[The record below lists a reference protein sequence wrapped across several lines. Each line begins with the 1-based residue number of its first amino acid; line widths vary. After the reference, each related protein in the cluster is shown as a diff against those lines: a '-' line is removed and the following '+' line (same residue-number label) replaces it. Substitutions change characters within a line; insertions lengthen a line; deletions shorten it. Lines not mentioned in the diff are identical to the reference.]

1 MLSRRLSQD
10 YKTKFPFPSG
20 LLGETLGKISLRI
33 KALKLEGGTVQY
45 DY

>member
-1 MLSRRLSQD
+1 MNSKPSQD

-20 LLGETLGKISLRI
+20 LLGEKLGKISLRI